1 MGDNL
6 WMKRWLWIALLAN
19 GCVTSMPVGGNEDSG
34 TSTTDEETSTGADE
48 SDTSDAETADSEGS
62 SGSSGDTG
70 QEQLCDLE
78 PGAQFEQFWT
88 FGDYEPPQVGYD
100 EDGLDF
106 VCSVDAYAV
115 EDDVLDLT
123 LGCTVD
129 GADVPAQELS
139 LSPAPQIVVD
149 ALDGGEVLSLQY
161 RAQQSCP
168 NGCYYDA
175 GGGWLTVRDDA
186 DELLFAQIKGRE
198 IANALVELFDPLSIE
213 TQPSECAPVLDD
225 LCPDGEMG
233 FDVALDVT
241 ISMGDES
248 VTLTSAGE
256 AQLGAYDLILSRAS
270 TGETGACEA
279 DAGHRGLLWMQIVRA
294 E

>member
-1 MGDNL
+1 MGDSL

-34 TSTTDEETSTGADE
+34 TTTADDDTSTGADG
-48 SDTSDAETADSEGS
+48 SDTGVVSESGDSES
-62 SGSSGDTG
+62 SGSSDDAGL
-70 QEQLCDLE
+70 ELCDLE
-78 PGAQFEQFWT
+78 PGESFEQFWT

-106 VCSVDAYAV
+106 LCAVDAYAI
-115 EDDVLDLT
+115 EDDALDLT
-123 LGCTVD
+123 LGCSVD
-129 GADVPAQELS
+129 GADVPTQELS
-139 LSPAPQIVVD
+139 LSPAPQIMID
-149 ALDGGEVLSLQY
+149 ALEGGEVLSLQY

-175 GGGWLTVRDDA
+175 GGGWLTVHDAA

-213 TQPSECAPVLDD
+213 TQPSDCAPVPDD
-225 LCPDGEMG
+225 LCPEGEKG
-233 FDVALDVT
+233 YDVSLDVT

-248 VTLTSAGE
+248 VTLTNAGA
-256 AQLGAYDLILSRAS
+256 AQLGAYDLILSRAF
-270 TGETGACEA
+270 TGETGACED
-279 DAGHRGLLWMQIVRA
+279 DAGHRGLLWMQIIRS